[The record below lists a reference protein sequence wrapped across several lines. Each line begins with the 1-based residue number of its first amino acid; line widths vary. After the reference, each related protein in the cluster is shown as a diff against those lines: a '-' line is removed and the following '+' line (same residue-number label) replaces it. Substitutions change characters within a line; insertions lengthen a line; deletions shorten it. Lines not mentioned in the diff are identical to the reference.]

1 MAAHN
6 CRCKI
11 ELTFFHKCGYFR
23 TSVENISGEVCQ
35 VWRFEE
41 DLDGEGGSQ
50 RGRLSPQAAAKPAPV
65 YAAAARVSA
74 AATAGI
80 SAPSASIDFIHV
92 LFLVRDEGASP
103 DLLRVL
109 LQSLC
114 RRQPH
119 HDHRHADRTPG
130 HDWWQ
135 PGRGWLDE

>member
-50 RGRLSPQAAAKPAPV
+50 GGRLSPQAAA
-65 YAAAARVSA
+65 AAARVSA
-74 AATAGI
+74 AAGI
-80 SAPSASIDFIHV
+80 SAPSASIDFIPV
-92 LFLVRDEGASP
+92 LFHVRDEGASP
-103 DLLRVL
+103 DLLRPL

-119 HDHRHADRTPG
+119 HHHRHADRTPG

-135 PGRGWLDE
+135 PGKGWWDE